1 MAVQEHPW
9 DKPPC
14 IEQKIIF
21 LFPPPQIPAEI
32 PSRVV
37 SKSYF
42 FPSIE
47 KEKRPRTPERLRDS
61 CMSRYEFKKK
71 EDDIHPLIRGLKV
84 STTTDVSLRG
94 KQSKRQKKK
103 KVTFGKN
110 KFPVTKKP
118 SSYPGLIVLLVNRDF
133 SLAFSSFRASA
144 AGRLQA
150 VGLLVG
156 CL

>member
-1 MAVQEHPW
+1 MMAVQEHPW

-103 KVTFGKN
+103 KSDVRKKQIPRYQKAIQLPWPYCPFG
-110 KFPVTKKP
+110 
-118 SSYPGLIVLLVNRDF
+118 
-133 SLAFSSFRASA
+133 
-144 AGRLQA
+144 
-150 VGLLVG
+150 
-156 CL
+156 